1 MRKLLA
7 FTATLALVAAVAAYL
22 VWTQERPVAH
32 YLSDLRITLAVN
44 EGVPADRGN
53 LLGIQPE
60 LFPAD
65 YQSLERLHLKLAAYL
80 QNARDQGLINDKT
93 IVVLPEHIG
102 TWLMLTGEKNEVY
115 QAMHLKDAMNWM
127 SVSNPL
133 QFARAWISASG
144 SDRLDDAYLRM
155 KAAGMARDYQVLFG
169 GLAKEFGVTVVAGS
183 IALPDPT
190 VSQRQLQIG
199 HGALYNASVVFAAD
213 GMPIGEPQRQLYPIY
228 DEREFIQPG
237 DENTVNVVDTPA
249 GRLGVLVGSDSWY
262 PDNYRK
268 LNDRGAQLIAVPA
281 LVTGRDTWDRPW
293 RGFKSVSTP
302 PEVSLKP
309 EELSEGEA
317 WRRLTLISQQP
328 VSQATAGMSVFLRG
342 QFFDMGSA
350 GQSFLSSNGQ
360 VFADGNARGARL
372 LNVWL

>member
-7 FTATLALVAAVAAYL
+7 FTASLALVAAVAAYL

-144 SDRLDDAYLRM
+144 SDRLAEACELLGLAGGDIVVNVQGDEPLIEPALIDAVATLLTQRPEAAMGTAAHPIASAQDLASPNVVKVVTDAQGLASYFSRAPIPFARDH
-155 KAAGMARDYQVLFG
+155 AAGSAWWQAG
-169 GLAKEFGVTVVAGS
+169 GVPAGFAPLRHIGIYSYRVGFLRGFPQLAPAPTEQLEQLEQLRALWHGYRIAVHISPQAPGAG
-183 IALPDPT
+183 
-190 VSQRQLQIG
+190 
-199 HGALYNASVVFAAD
+199 
-213 GMPIGEPQRQLYPIY
+213 
-228 DEREFIQPG
+228 
-237 DENTVNVVDTPA
+237 VDTPEDLERVRALLAPA
-249 GRLGVLVGSDSWY
+249 G
-262 PDNYRK
+262 
-268 LNDRGAQLIAVPA
+268 
-281 LVTGRDTWDRPW
+281 
-293 RGFKSVSTP
+293 
-302 PEVSLKP
+302 
-309 EELSEGEA
+309 
-317 WRRLTLISQQP
+317 
-328 VSQATAGMSVFLRG
+328 
-342 QFFDMGSA
+342 
-350 GQSFLSSNGQ
+350 
-360 VFADGNARGARL
+360 
-372 LNVWL
+372 